1 METNKILRFEVNIT
15 KKIGSR
21 FVESSIENQ
30 VLIFTDKKCAPYSA
44 WEWAQ
49 IETDYI
55 TLYWEEIG
63 VENTYKSEHEN
74 ELLWLGKK
82 ENKVY
87 QIKVV
92 DISE

>member
-1 METNKILRFEVNIT
+1 MGTNKILRFEVNIT

-30 VLIFTDKKCAPYSA
+30 VLIFTEKNSAPFSA
-44 WEWAQ
+44 WDWARIQ
-49 IETDYI
+49 ADNII
-55 TLYWEEIG
+55 LYWEEIG
-63 VENTYKSEHEN
+63 VEKKIETEDEN
-74 ELLWLGKK
+74 GLLWLGKK
-82 ENKVY
+82 GNKVY